1 MFSTV
6 SSRTLRGIQ
15 ATVCSTHKGRARFG
29 APWPNNG
36 TAVQQHRNWSQVEES
51 TNNKTTISYAVPSWW
66 VENMRQNLPEAAWN
80 WYDSH
85 YKYMYM

>member
-15 ATVCSTHKGRARFG
+15 ATVCGTHKGQARFG

-36 TAVQQHRNWSQVEES
+36 TAVQRHRNRSQVKES
-51 TNNKTTISYAVPSWW
+51 TNNTAISYAVPSWW
-66 VENMRQNLPEAAWN
+66 VENMRHNLPEA